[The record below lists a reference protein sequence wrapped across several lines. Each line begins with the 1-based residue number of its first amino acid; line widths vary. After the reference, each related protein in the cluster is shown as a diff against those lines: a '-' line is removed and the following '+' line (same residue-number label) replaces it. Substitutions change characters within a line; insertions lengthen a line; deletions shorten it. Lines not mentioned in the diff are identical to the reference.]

1 MAEHTNVRKKANAY
15 FLLKVAFNALLIVL
29 GAVLIATF
37 LQNMQKQA
45 ALDKQRENSQLALT
59 EAVSTLE
66 KNARDA
72 MDLTDIFHDGNQ
84 DILSDLKELLTSG
97 LFDSLA
103 QETRQLRS
111 GVFADIMERSD
122 VAYLFVLES
131 DGKVAL
137 APEEKY
143 YRSDLAGQGLLS
155 SEDQETLLKGTRAKD
170 GTVSP
175 VLSTGE
181 DGGICFYSE
190 QLAYGGRVF
199 YLVLGADSSALEMQT
214 SSLKDV
220 SAVLSRAA
228 VGNGG
233 FLFAVDAENESFL
246 YYENGGE
253 VLTGENA
260 LDAGLSRAALQDGYA
275 GMETIRGVEYYCV
288 SKTFNGST
296 VVCAVANSHQ
306 IFSNDRYVLFWS
318 ILSFVLVM
326 LLCLFYAV
334 IVRNDFVRNA
344 VETKKKIFPGRKGN
358 PVIFDESIFAKVFPL
373 TIAGVLLILAL
384 SFYTQTLLEI
394 TETVERSKMAL
405 EEVSNRYQE
414 STESREL
421 IRNYYDNRF
430 LAKAKLISYLIEE
443 DPAVLNEATS
453 RVYSIYDEQGN
464 KQYLTDDEG
473 NPLRSVSGSERL
485 GELCRANDLDSIYI
499 YDQNGRTITTNTG
512 NWFFIISHSE
522 EDQSYDFLQV
532 LDGKKDFIVQEPRI
546 NDLGE
551 SAQYIGVPFTYYT
564 TLNEEGETVYV
575 PRRDYLSQSETEQEG
590 ATAITAHSSMLQ
602 VGLRED
608 ISARLLASTDAD
620 FILSTDML
628 SGGFILLFDNSSD
641 HVCIY
646 SPREASIGMTAAE
659 MGVSPKAF
667 SGEDYYGFTRVN
679 GTSYFVNFSYRDG
692 YYIATAIPRS
702 SMYLSRAR
710 IALMTAL
717 TSLILVLVLS
727 GTVTFTT
734 EEEEMLYATMSEEQ
748 EEKRL
753 DSAIFSLILPSGK
766 RVSTTKAAA
775 RWDNR
780 RIPWSERSP
789 EQKLLLL
796 ISIVFGILL
805 VYVIV
810 TVLGAKSFF
819 SDNSVIRYIIGGG
832 WDRGLNIFALSA
844 CVLVLIF
851 TASIVALFRIP
862 VRIAT
867 SLLGTRSATIGHL
880 LLSVVKYGGAIGAFF
895 YCLYLTGMDTTSLL
909 ASAGVLSLV
918 IGLGAQSLIKDIIAG
933 IFIVFEG
940 EFRVGDIVTI
950 DGYRG
955 TVMDIGLRTTKIMGV
970 DGNIKIYNNSD
981 ISGVLNMTKEAS
993 YAKCNISIEY
1003 GQDIDYVEAVL
1014 KRDLPMLRENNP
1026 KILEGPDYLGV
1037 SELGESGVQ
1046 LLICSKCN
1054 EADIWSVVRYTN
1066 REVLKIFY
1074 RNGINVPFPNI
1085 TVSQLHTEG
1094 RKTMAD
1100 YQEPEERATVQKDE
1114 FRRSRTLTV
1123 TSQEEDAD
1131 EAMSMTEQFGE
1142 DRGLSKKH
1150 TLQLRLLAE
1159 ELLGMMHNIAGDVKA
1174 RYWLEI
1180 AGRKFE
1186 LHMRSKVEMNEEMRQ
1201 QLLSASTSG
1210 ENAAS
1215 KSLIGRI
1222 RVMIAEALMS
1232 VKASGEASGAFV
1244 PMDVD
1249 EISPLSAAAGMEEC
1263 IWSMEGYKEEVKNR
1277 MDESEDAKE
1286 VWDEL
1291 EKSIVGK
1298 LADEVSVRIIGADV
1312 EMIVYKEFRD

>member
-1 MAEHTNVRKKANAY
+1 MAEHTNIRKRANTY
-15 FLLKVAFNALLIVL
+15 FLVKVAFNALLIVL
-29 GAVLIATF
+29 GAVLIAVF
-37 LQNMQKQA
+37 LRNIQTKA
-45 ALDKQRENSQLALT
+45 ALNKQKENSALALT

-66 KNARDA
+66 ENARDA
-72 MDLTDIFHDGNQ
+72 KDLSDVFHDGNQ
-84 DILSDLKELLTSG
+84 DILTDLKELLTSG

-103 QETRQLRS
+103 AQTRQARS
-111 GVFADIMERSD
+111 EVFSVIAERSD
-122 VAYLFVLES
+122 VVCLFVLDSE
-131 DGKVAL
+131 GKVVL

-143 YRSDLAGQGLLS
+143 YRTDLAGQGLLS
-155 SEDQETLLKGTRAKD
+155 SEDQKELLKGTRAPD

-175 VLSTGE
+175 VTSDTGE
-181 DGGICFYSE
+181 GRICFYSE
-190 QLAYGGRVF
+190 RLSYGGQTF
-199 YLVLGADSSALEMQT
+199 CLVLGADASALEEQT
-214 SSLKDV
+214 ASLKDV

-233 FLFAVDAENESFL
+233 FLFAVDAENGSFL

-253 VLTGENA
+253 ILTGENA
-260 LDAGLSRAALQDGYA
+260 LDAGLSRAALEDGYA
-275 GMETIRGVEYYCV
+275 GIETIRGIQYYCV

-296 VVCAVANSHQ
+296 VVCAVANTDQ
-306 IFSNDRYVLFWS
+306 IFSNDRHVLFWS

-326 LLCLFYAV
+326 LLCLIYAV

-344 VETKKKIFPGRKGN
+344 VETKKKIFPGLGGN
-358 PVIFDESIFAKVFPL
+358 PVIFDKSIFSKVFPL
-373 TIAGVLLILAL
+373 TIAGVLLILGL

-394 TETVERSKMAL
+394 TETIDRSKMAL
-405 EEVSNRYQE
+405 EEVSARYQE
-414 STESREL
+414 SEESREL
-421 IRNYYDNRF
+421 IRDYYNNRF
-430 LAKAKLISYLIEE
+430 LAKAKIISYLFEE
-443 DPAVLNEATS
+443 DPAVLNETTS
-453 RVYSIYDEQGN
+453 RVYSTYDEQGN

-473 NPLRSVSGSERL
+473 NPLRSVAGSARL
-485 GELCRANDLDSIYI
+485 QEICEANDLDSVYI
-499 YDQNGRTITTNTG
+499 FDQNGRTIATNTP
-512 NWFFIISHSE
+512 NWFFAISHSE
-522 EDQSYDFLQV
+522 EDQSFEFLQV
-532 LDGKKDFIVQEPRI
+532 VDGKKDHLVQEARI

-551 SAQYIGVPFTYYT
+551 AAQYIGVAFRYYT
-564 TLNEEGETVYV
+564 TVDEDGGTVYAS
-575 PRRDYLSQSETEQEG
+575 RQDFMSQSEAEG
-590 ATAITAHSSMLQ
+590 ENVKTITPHSSMLQ

-608 ISARLLASTDAD
+608 LSARLLASTDAD

-641 HVCIY
+641 HVCLY

-667 SGEDYYGFTRVN
+667 SGDDYYGFTRVN
-679 GTSYFVNFSYRDG
+679 GTPYFVTSSYRDG
-692 YYIATAIPRS
+692 YYIATAIPKS
-702 SMYLSRAR
+702 SMYLFRAR
-710 IALMTAL
+710 IALITAL
-717 TSLILVLVLS
+717 TSLVLILILS

-734 EEEEMLYATMSEEQ
+734 EEEEMLYATMSDEQ
-748 EEKRL
+748 EKKGL
-753 DSAIFSLILPSGK
+753 DSAIFNLILPSGK
-766 RVSTTKAAA
+766 RLSTTKAAA

-780 RIPWSERSP
+780 SIPWSERSP
-789 EQKLLLL
+789 EQKLMMMF
-796 ISIVFGILL
+796 SVVFGILL
-805 VYVIV
+805 LYVIV
-810 TVLGAKSFF
+810 TVLAARTIYAEG
-819 SDNSVIRYIIGGG
+819 SVIRYILSGG
-832 WDRGLNIFALSA
+832 WDRGLNIFAFSA
-844 CVLVLIF
+844 CALVLIF
-851 TASIVALFRIP
+851 AANIVALFRIP

-895 YCLYLTGMDTTSLL
+895 YCLYLAGMDTKSLL
-909 ASAGVLSLV
+909 TSVGVLSLV

-950 DGYRG
+950 DGFRG
-955 TVMDIGLRTTKIMGV
+955 TVMDIGLRTTKIMGGE
-970 DGNIKIYNNSD
+970 GNIKVYNNSE

-993 YAKCNISIEY
+993 VAKCYISIEY

-1014 KRDLPMLRENNP
+1014 NRDLPSLAEKNP
-1026 KILEGPDYLGV
+1026 KILDGPTYLGV
-1037 SELGESGVQ
+1037 SNLEDSGVK
-1046 LLICSKCN
+1046 LLVICRCN
-1054 EADIWSVVRYTN
+1054 ETDIWGVMRFMN
-1066 REVLKIFY
+1066 REILRIFY
-1074 RNGINVPFPNI
+1074 QNDINVPFPNV

-1100 YQEPEERATVQKDE
+1100 YQPPEEKKTAQKDE
-1114 FRRSRTLTV
+1114 FKRSRTLIV
-1123 TSQEEDAD
+1123 TSEGEDAD
-1131 EAMSMTEQFGE
+1131 EALSMTEQFGG

-1159 ELLGMMHNIAGDVKA
+1159 ELFGMMRKIVGDVKA

-1180 AGRKFE
+1180 AGKKFE

-1201 QLLSASTSG
+1201 QLLAASTSG

-1222 RVMIAEALMS
+1222 RVMIAEALMPS
-1232 VKASGEASGAFV
+1232 RNPGELS
-1244 PMDVD
+1244 PTLLPPDLD
-1249 EISPLSAAAGMEEC
+1249 EISPLNAAADLEAC
-1263 IWSMEGYKEEVKNR
+1263 IWSMESYKEEVKNR
-1277 MDESEDAKE
+1277 MDESDEAKE